1 MVKKKKPKTL
11 QKVGIEGTYLNTIK
25 AIYKKTRMNII
36 VSGENIKEFLLDQG
50 NKTSMPTLT
59 TFIQHS
65 FEVLATAIRKGTEI
79 KRIQIGKEEVKLT
92 V

>member
-1 MVKKKKPKTL
+1 
-11 QKVGIEGTYLNTIK
+11 VGTKGTYLNIIKTINNK
-25 AIYKKTRMNII
+25 STITII
-36 VSGENIKEFLLDQG
+36 LSGENIKEFLLDQG
-50 NKTSMPTLT
+50 NKTSMPTVT